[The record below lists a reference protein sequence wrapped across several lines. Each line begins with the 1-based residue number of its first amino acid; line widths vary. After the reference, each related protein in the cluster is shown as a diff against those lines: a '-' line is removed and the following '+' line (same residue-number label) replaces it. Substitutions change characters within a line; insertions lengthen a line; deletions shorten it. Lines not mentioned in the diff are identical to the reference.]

1 MTVREALQLAKA
13 RLLEAGFSPS
23 QADAEARQLLGWLV
37 GPGAALWRSLEWG
50 LGEGAA
56 RTLTDAL
63 RRRILGEPL
72 QMIIGSVEFYGL
84 RLMVRPGVLVPR
96 PETELL
102 VEKALEALKGVSGPR
117 VLDAGTGSGA
127 VALAIKSNRPNA
139 RVYAGDVS
147 RAALALAAANAKAL
161 GLGVVLVRGSLTA
174 GLRGL
179 DLLVS
184 NPPYLPRADAEAAPP
199 ELRWEPAAALYA
211 GEDGLGVA
219 LPLLEAGLEALR
231 PGGRLLLELDPRNV
245 SAAAARARS
254 LGYHAVRTC
263 ADLAG
268 RERYLSARRG

>member
-23 QADAEARQLLGWLV
+23 QAEAEARQLLGWLV
-37 GPGAALWRSLEWG
+37 GPGATLWRSLEHELDG
-50 LGEGAA
+50 DAA
-56 RTLTDAL
+56 RTLANAL
-63 RRRILGEPL
+63 RRRTGGEPL

-84 RLMVRPGVLVPR
+84 RLTVQPGVLVPR

-102 VEKALEALKGVSGPR
+102 VEKALAALNGVSSPR
-117 VLDAGTGSGA
+117 VLDVGTGSGA
-127 VALAIKSNRPNA
+127 VALAIKSNRPDA

-161 GLGVVLVRGSLTA
+161 GLGVVLLRGSLTA
-174 GLRGL
+174 GLCGL

-184 NPPYLPRADAEAAPP
+184 NPPYLPQADAEAAPP
-199 ELRWEPAAALYA
+199 ELGWEPAAALYA
-211 GEDGLGVA
+211 GEDGLEVA
-219 LPLLEAGLEALR
+219 LPLLEAGLQALR

-254 LGYHAVRTC
+254 LGYRAVRTC